1 MKKALIL
8 VALLLPSFAMAEAGG
23 VFKLI
28 ANDGAP
34 DRAKLAAGA
43 AESKASS
50 TQSAPTFAAPTV
62 SPTSTAS
69 PVVQKEAEVAKKELG
84 NVTPKSVAKKEAQ
97 VAASQ
102 SGLDTKVKETK
113 VKAKAN
119 KVLVEDGSAVLR
131 YSTPDAKQAQAI
143 TDASQAKTTH
153 QANEKAQRQAT
164 ASEAK
169 TSLEGKK

>member
-1 MKKALIL
+1 MKKVLIL
-8 VALLLPSFAMAEAGG
+8 AALLVPTLAIAAAGAEL
-23 VFKLI
+23 KII
-28 ANDGAP
+28 ANDGPA
-34 DRAKLAAGA
+34 DRKLLVVEGAKQRDP
-43 AESKASS
+43 SS
-50 TQSAPTFAAPTV
+50 TSAPTFAAP
-62 SPTSTAS
+62 
-69 PVVQKEAEVAKKELG
+69 VVPNTPIAQKEAEVAKKELG

-113 VKAKAN
+113 VKAKVN

-131 YSTPDAKQAQAI
+131 YSTSGQTSSKETTAVVDAATARSDHLTK
-143 TDASQAKTTH
+143 
-153 QANEKAQRQAT
+153 EKAARQAT

>member
-8 VALLLPSFAMAEAGG
+8 AALLLPSFAMASSGG

-28 ANDGAP
+28 ANDGMPARWQNV
-34 DRAKLAAGA
+34 D
-43 AESKASS
+43 S
-50 TQSAPTFAAPTV
+50 TPGAPTFEA
-62 SPTSTAS
+62 
-69 PVVQKEAEVAKKELG
+69 PVVPNTPIAQKEAEVAKKELG

-113 VKAKAN
+113 VKAKVN
-119 KVLVEDGSAVLR
+119 KVDGSAVLR
-131 YSTPDAKQAQAI
+131 YSTSGQTSSKETTAVV
-143 TDASQAKTTH
+143 DASTARSDHLTK
-153 QANEKAQRQAT
+153 EKAARQAT

>member
-1 MKKALIL
+1 MKKVLIL
-8 VALLLPSFAMAEAGG
+8 AVLLLPTFAMASSGG
-23 VFKLI
+23 VFKLV
-28 ANDGAP
+28 ANDGKP
-34 DRAKLAAGA
+34 
-43 AESKASS
+43 AEWQNVDS
-50 TQSAPTFAAPTV
+50 TPGAPTFAAPVVPNT
-62 SPTSTAS
+62 
-69 PVVQKEAEVAKKELG
+69 PVAQKEAEVAKKELG

-113 VKAKAN
+113 VKAKVN

-131 YSTPDAKQAQAI
+131 YSTSGQTSNKESTAVADAATARSDHLTK
-143 TDASQAKTTH
+143 
-153 QANEKAQRQAT
+153 EKATRQAT

>member
-1 MKKALIL
+1 MKKVLIL
-8 VALLLPSFAMAEAGG
+8 AALLVPTFAMATAGG
-23 VFKLI
+23 VFKII
-28 ANDGAP
+28 ANDGTA
-34 DRAKLAAGA
+34 DKALLAADGV
-43 AESKASS
+43 ESKTSS
-50 TQSAPTFAAPTV
+50 TQGAPTFAAP
-62 SPTSTAS
+62 
-69 PVVQKEAEVAKKELG
+69 VVPNTPIAQKEAEVAKKELG

-113 VKAKAN
+113 VKAKVN

-131 YSTPDAKQAQAI
+131 YSTSGQTSSKETTAVVDAATARSDHLTK
-143 TDASQAKTTH
+143 
-153 QANEKAQRQAT
+153 EKAARQAT